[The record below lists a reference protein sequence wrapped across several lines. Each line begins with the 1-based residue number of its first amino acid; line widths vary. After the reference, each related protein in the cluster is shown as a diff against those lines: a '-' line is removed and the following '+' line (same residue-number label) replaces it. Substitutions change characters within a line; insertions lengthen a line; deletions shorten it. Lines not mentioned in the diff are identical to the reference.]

1 MPTIPVLMY
10 HHISPLKGDTIT
22 VTPEVFEAHMR
33 LLKDQGFFTPSLHEL
48 MDFIEGKAGFKG
60 KAAVI
65 TFDDGYLDNYIYGFP
80 VLKSLGIKAVVFLVT
95 GWADMASLQG
105 LDKFGLIDAYR
116 AVPVPHNRTKE
127 LIERAD
133 AAKVVMDW
141 AMIEEMRASG
151 FVEFGSHT
159 MTHRECDKLK
169 EDELDKELRGSKSA
183 IEARLKTECK
193 YLSWPRGKYNAACLR
208 AAKEAGYSAV
218 FTTEPGV
225 CKPGDDPFSI
235 KRIVVKDDVDWF
247 RKRLR
252 IYTSTVLSSL
262 YLKVKGRI

>member
-1 MPTIPVLMY
+1 MRSIPVLMY
-10 HHISPLKGDTIT
+10 HHISPLKGDTVT
-22 VTPEVFEAHMR
+22 VTPEVFEAQMW
-33 LLKDQGFFTPSLHEL
+33 LLKEQGFFTPSVHEL
-48 MDFIEGKAGFKG
+48 MGFIEGKADFKG

-80 VLKSLGIKAVVFLVT
+80 VLRSLGIKAVVFLVT

-105 LDKFGLIDAYR
+105 LDRFKLIDSYR
-116 AVPVPHNRTKE
+116 AAPVPHNRTKE

-133 AAKVVMDW
+133 AAKVIMDW
-141 AMIEEMRASG
+141 TMIEEMSASG
-151 FVEFGSHT
+151 LVEFGSHT
-159 MTHRECDKLK
+159 ITHSECDKLK
-169 EDELDKELRGSKSA
+169 DDELDKELRGSKKA
-183 IEARLKTECK
+183 IEDKLKGRCD
-193 YLSWPRGKYNAACLR
+193 YLSWPRGKHNDACLR

-225 CKPGDDPFSI
+225 ARPGDDRFSI